1 MHKSARLTHLKG
13 NFMSDNTTAD
23 VTGIFSLDT
32 NRLVGLAAKGSP
44 DVTYLA
50 GRDTPTSGIPLT
62 ATLSDGVVVFDPATE
77 AAIVALAG
85 GGSGTISA
93 NSFGASPSASW
104 EINRDA
110 FNAAFAAAE
119 AAGGGNVTA
128 APGVYA
134 GKGIVIGSHVLAD
147 MPGVTI
153 ISPDGQA
160 PNPVATLITTT
171 TGDVTSNTL
180 TVADT
185 SRIEIG
191 TLLAIHEAGPEHDV
205 QATVL
210 TAAID
215 ASQTTGITLTTL
227 TGFPTIGVLRIGT
240 ELIRYTGRSGG
251 LLSGVT
257 RGYLG
262 TTAAS
267 HTTAEWIRLS
277 RHHYAVVT
285 AISGNVVTL
294 DEPVNLA
301 VVGATVSVGSRN
313 VKITNLTVN
322 GNAPSG
328 GASASVYNISAQLCI
343 DSEFDILTCL
353 NADQGGFTLTKGA
366 RNNVVRSIRLHDC
379 GIPTISKGAAF
390 WMYQGCRNNRVEGI
404 TITGRAWVG
413 IYLDDR
419 TTTAD
424 GWDRSNTDNVIVGIN
439 IDVDRVSS
447 GYPSSINLVGAKR
460 NVIANGTLRGS
471 IVGISISQGSQGTN
485 PDGSKPPTVQNEFA
499 SLKIAADTPYIAEAP
514 GNVFHDIDFDDAI
527 AVGNPTNAG
536 ANLITNSKL
545 VRNGG
550 IESGLKFGAG
560 TVGAPSITFSGDP
573 DTGLYSY
580 AANTLGFAVGGTVP
594 ARLYGTEFRLGEGVH
609 IGVGT
614 SAGSRIGFVNTQKL
628 AFWGGTPTTQP
639 AAVADATDSTDAV
652 TKLNDLLAKLRSIGI
667 IAAA

>member
-1 MHKSARLTHLKG
+1 MSNWKVGPGGRLYHPTTGAYVGQLDDNG
-13 NFMSDNTTAD
+13 NEQMVVSSF
-23 VTGIFSLDT
+23 
-32 NRLVGLAAKGSP
+32 P
-44 DVTYLA
+44 
-50 GRDTPTSGIPLT
+50 
-62 ATLSDGVVVFDPATE
+62 SDGGIAFDPATE

-85 GGSGTISA
+85 NGTISA

-104 EINRDA
+104 DVNRDA
-110 FNAAFAAAE
+110 FNAAFSAAE
-119 AAGGGNVTA
+119 AAGGGKVTA
-128 APGVYA
+128 VPGVYA
-134 GKGIVIGSHVLAD
+134 AKGVTVGSHVHVD
-147 MPGVTI
+147 MPGVSI

-160 PNPVATLITTT
+160 PNPVSTIITTT
-171 TGDVTSNTL
+171 TGDAAGNTL
-180 TVADT
+180 TVADVA
-185 SRIEIG
+185 RIEIG

-227 TGFPTIGVLRIGT
+227 TGFPTIGVLRIGA

-262 TTAAS
+262 TTAVA
-267 HTTAEWIRLS
+267 HTTAEWVRLS
-277 RHHYAVVT
+277 RHHYAVAT
-285 AISGNVVTL
+285 AISGSVVTL
-294 DEPVNLA
+294 DEPVSLD
-301 VVGATVSVGSRN
+301 VVGATVSIGSRN
-313 VKITNLTVN
+313 VKIANLTVN
-322 GNAPSG
+322 GNAPAG
-328 GASASVYNISAQLCI
+328 GAVASVYNVSAQLCI
-343 DSEFDILTCL
+343 DSEFDSITCI

-366 RNNVVRSIRLHDC
+366 RHNVVRSIRLHDC

-390 WMYQGCRNNRVEGI
+390 WLYQGCRNNRVEGI

-419 TTTAD
+419 TSTAD
-424 GWDRSNTDNVIVGIN
+424 GWDRSNTENIVVGIN
-439 IDVDRVSS
+439 IDVDRVAS
-447 GYPSSINLVGAKR
+447 GYPSSINLVGGCR
-460 NVIANGTLRGS
+460 NLIANGALRGS
-471 IVGISISQGSQGTN
+471 IMGISISQGSQGTN

-514 GNVFHDIDFDDAI
+514 GNVFHDIDFDDAV

-536 ANLITNSKL
+536 ANRIINSKL

-550 IESGLKFGAG
+550 IESGLKFGDG

-580 AANTLGFAVGGTVP
+580 AANTLGFAVGGTVA
-594 ARLYGTEFRLGEGVH
+594 ARLYATEYRLGEGVH

-614 SAGSRIGFVNTQKL
+614 ATGSRIGFANNQKL

-639 AAVADATDSTDAV
+639 AAVDNATDSTDAV

-667 IAAA
+667 IASA